1 MKKISQKKALLML
14 VFGLLVVATSQG
26 FSQLGDLP
34 EMIKGT
40 STGVG
45 IGLLLTALIFGNFN
59 AA

>member
-1 MKKISQKKALLML
+1 ML